1 MGYKVGFKDVNDIL
15 ATLSQEYDIY
25 GPKRF
30 EKQGRYSDTDIIR
43 YDKISKI
50 EEVVFDQKSDFPAK
64 EVITPIT
71 QSLFYFTED
80 EYRESKVTD
89 KKILIFMRPCDVN
102 AMEHQNK
109 IYLGNGGYSDLYYQ
123 RLQEKVKIIL
133 MECTSGWDTCFCVSM
148 QANKTDNYSL
158 AIRHL
163 DNEVLIE
170 VKESEFEKYRVIQD
184 QLYESDFDKLVMNID
199 LK

>member
-50 EEVVFDQKSDFPAK
+50 EEVVFDQKSDFQAK

-71 QSLFYFTED
+71 QSL
-80 EYRESKVTD
+80 SK
-89 KKILIFMRPCDVN
+89 
-102 AMEHQNK
+102 
-109 IYLGNGGYSDLYYQ
+109 
-123 RLQEKVKIIL
+123 
-133 MECTSGWDTCFCVSM
+133 
-148 QANKTDNYSL
+148 
-158 AIRHL
+158 
-163 DNEVLIE
+163 
-170 VKESEFEKYRVIQD
+170 
-184 QLYESDFDKLVMNID
+184 
-199 LK
+199 

>member
-80 EYRESKVTD
+80 EYRES
-89 KKILIFMRPCDVN
+89 
-102 AMEHQNK
+102 
-109 IYLGNGGYSDLYYQ
+109 
-123 RLQEKVKIIL
+123 
-133 MECTSGWDTCFCVSM
+133 
-148 QANKTDNYSL
+148 
-158 AIRHL
+158 
-163 DNEVLIE
+163 
-170 VKESEFEKYRVIQD
+170 
-184 QLYESDFDKLVMNID
+184 
-199 LK
+199 

>member
-64 EVITPIT
+64 EVIT
-71 QSLFYFTED
+71 QLLNLYS
-80 EYRESKVTD
+80 
-89 KKILIFMRPCDVN
+89 ILQKMNIV
-102 AMEHQNK
+102 
-109 IYLGNGGYSDLYYQ
+109 
-123 RLQEKVKIIL
+123 KVK
-133 MECTSGWDTCFCVSM
+133 
-148 QANKTDNYSL
+148 
-158 AIRHL
+158 
-163 DNEVLIE
+163 
-170 VKESEFEKYRVIQD
+170 
-184 QLYESDFDKLVMNID
+184 
-199 LK
+199 

>member
-30 EKQGRYSDTDIIR
+30 EKQGRYSGTDIIR

-71 QSLFYFTED
+71 QSL
-80 EYRESKVTD
+80 S
-89 KKILIFMRPCDVN
+89 IL
-102 AMEHQNK
+102 QK
-109 IYLGNGGYSDLYYQ
+109 
-123 RLQEKVKIIL
+123 
-133 MECTSGWDTCFCVSM
+133 
-148 QANKTDNYSL
+148 
-158 AIRHL
+158 
-163 DNEVLIE
+163 
-170 VKESEFEKYRVIQD
+170 
-184 QLYESDFDKLVMNID
+184 MNIV
-199 LK
+199 KVSN